1 MLGESLAED
10 INHTQWFLFVLLL
23 FVLILWDTKRKAG
36 PTLVGEDGT
45 KQKVLSKDREAMK
58 PLS

>member
-23 FVLILWDTKRKAG
+23 FVLILWDAERKAG
-36 PTLVGEDGT
+36 PMLVGEDGT
-45 KQKVLSKDREAMK
+45 KQKVLSKDREAMV
-58 PLS
+58 PHS